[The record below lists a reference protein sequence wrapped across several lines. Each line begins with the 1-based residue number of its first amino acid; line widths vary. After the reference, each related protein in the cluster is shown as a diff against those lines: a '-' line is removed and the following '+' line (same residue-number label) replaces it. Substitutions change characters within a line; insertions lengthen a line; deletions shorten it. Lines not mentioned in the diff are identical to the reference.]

1 MQDIPVFT
9 TEYGVA
15 SLFLR
20 EIPYRGKAYIQLQS
34 SLQPEKLLEE
44 CVAFCR
50 ACGAERI
57 DASGHGYLERY
68 PLVSALYTMQCSTDR
83 LGKTDA
89 ALFPVTEKTLS
100 RWLDVYNERMA
111 EVPNASY
118 MDSRDGQEMLS
129 RGDGYFVHR
138 DGKLLGIGRASGG
151 TVDAVISVVP
161 GMGETV
167 MRALVSLLT
176 EDTVRLLVAS
186 ANTRAVRLYERMGFV
201 KVQEVG
207 RWYQIL

>member
-1 MQDIPVFT
+1 MRDIPVFT
-9 TEYGVA
+9 TQYGVA

-20 EIPYRGKAYIQLQS
+20 EIPYRGRAYIKLQS
-34 SLQPEKLLEE
+34 SQEPEKLLEE
-44 CVAFCR
+44 CAAFCR

-57 DASGHGYLERY
+57 EASGHAFLERY
-68 PLVSALYTMQCSTDR
+68 PLVTALFLMRCGVDR

-89 ALFPVTEKTLS
+89 ALFPVTEKTLG
-100 RWLDVYNERMA
+100 RWLEIYNERMA

-118 MDSRDGQEMLS
+118 MDSADGREMLKK
-129 RGDGYFVHR
+129 GDGYFIHR
-138 DGKLLGIGRASGG
+138 DGKLLGIGRASGD

-167 MRALVSLLT
+167 MLALVSLLT

-186 ANTRAVRLYERMGFV
+186 ENTRALRLYERMGFV
-201 KVQEVG
+201 KAQEIS
-207 RWYQIL
+207 RWYRIL